1 VQGDILYFDAERGI
15 GFASGDDGNRYHFD
29 RGDLPAG
36 CVPRKGMRIAFTP
49 SGNRAGAIRPE
60 GGFEGAPAAPVV
72 AGREARPT
80 AAVPSVPAGSIASVP
95 VSGSVSGPASGRG
108 AAAASPSLFGSFRYG
123 VTGGYA
129 DFRGRARRREYW
141 GFMLFFMVMM
151 TLTVAI
157 GAALDGVTGN
167 LDDEEPLFLLGLTGL
182 FTLAMIVPSVA
193 VTVRRIHDLGL
204 SGWFVLLGLIP
215 SVGSLII
222 LVFALIPSQ
231 KRPNKW
237 GEVPA
242 GAL

>member
-1 VQGDILYFDAERGI
+1 MQGDILYFDAERGI
-15 GFASGDDGNRYHFD
+15 GFAQGDDGNRYHFD
-29 RGDLPAG
+29 RSDLPAG
-36 CVPRKGMRIAFTP
+36 YAPRKGLRIAFTP
-49 SGNRAGAIRPE
+49 TGNRAGAIRPE
-60 GGFEGAPAAPVV
+60 GGLTAAPAAPVAV
-72 AGREARPT
+72 ARETRRT
-80 AAVPSVPAGSIASVP
+80 GAVPSVAAGRT
-95 VSGSVSGPASGRG
+95 GPSTERG
-108 AAAASPSLFGSFRYG
+108 AAASSDALSLFGYFTACI
-123 VTGGYA
+123 TGGYA
-129 DFRGRARRREYW
+129 RFRGRARRKEYW
-141 GFMLFFMVMM
+141 GFMLFFMVAM

-167 LDDEEPLFLLGLTGL
+167 LDDEEPLFLLVLTGL

-242 GAL
+242 GAV